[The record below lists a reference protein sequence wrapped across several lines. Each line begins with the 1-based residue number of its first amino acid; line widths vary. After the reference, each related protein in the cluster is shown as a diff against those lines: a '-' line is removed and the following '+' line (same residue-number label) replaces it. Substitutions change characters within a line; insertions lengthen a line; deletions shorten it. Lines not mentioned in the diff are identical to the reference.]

1 MPPYDHRN
9 MGKSEIMH
17 YLGGYDA
24 REGTS
29 EGYQTVHNMGVVHG
43 ND

>member
-24 REGTS
+24 REGTA
-29 EGYQTVHNMGVVHG
+29 EGYQTVHNMGVAHG